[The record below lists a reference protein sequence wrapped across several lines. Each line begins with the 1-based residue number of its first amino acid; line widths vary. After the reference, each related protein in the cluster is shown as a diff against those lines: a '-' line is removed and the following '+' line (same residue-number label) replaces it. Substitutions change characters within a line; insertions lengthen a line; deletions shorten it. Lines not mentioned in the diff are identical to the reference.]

1 MEIQSTS
8 GRFVQ
13 TAMDPAVAE
22 AVTVGGMGNVVE
34 AMKARKRLLV
44 PILKTKSSII
54 YLDRLGTNTRN
65 S

>member
-44 PILKTKSSII
+44 PI
-54 YLDRLGTNTRN
+54 
-65 S
+65 